1 MRKLFSRFIL
11 ARYEKFNTLSTDEGR
26 KQFIRTV
33 YTLSIGAF
41 AIVLIWVWGF
51 DNLYIKRVTP
61 NDLISP
67 TEFSGNKMPPV
78 VAEVNPTDDNKQV
91 GDTKQKAT
99 KQEDT
104 KQEATKQ
111 EATKQKDINQKDI
124 NQEKDTKNIVD
135 TDKQKSEKEKVLV
148 KKTINKGPNVPQ
160 VALTFDDGYNQ
171 KTVEKVLDVL
181 KQKNVKSTFF
191 IIGKV
196 LDDYPEVW
204 KRAIDEGHQIC
215 NHTNNH
221 EILTKS
227 SDDRVQAEILGWEA
241 SAKKVLGEDYVTR
254 MKKEFPYLRLPG
266 GGGAKSERILAIAQK
281 NGYTVIGWNLE
292 TYSSI
297 INPNKKTNSVQQIS
311 DKIEKH
317 VVNKCSNGSIILLH
331 FNQYDIG
338 NIEDIVQGIINR
350 GFSMKTVSEILE

>member
-1 MRKLFSRFIL
+1 M
-11 ARYEKFNTLSTDEGR
+11 
-26 KQFIRTV
+26 
-33 YTLSIGAF
+33 
-41 AIVLIWVWGF
+41 
-51 DNLYIKRVTP
+51 
-61 NDLISP
+61 
-67 TEFSGNKMPPV
+67 
-78 VAEVNPTDDNKQV
+78 
-91 GDTKQKAT
+91 
-99 KQEDT
+99 
-104 KQEATKQ
+104 
-111 EATKQKDINQKDI
+111 
-124 NQEKDTKNIVD
+124 
-135 TDKQKSEKEKVLV
+135 V